1 MIQVI
6 KDDIWPNPLQYF
18 LAPDVEAADEEG
30 GDEEELEEAEDDG
43 EGNDELG
50 E

>member
-1 MIQVI
+1 MI

-30 GDEEELEEAEDDG
+30 GDEEEGDEGEDG
-43 EGNDELG
+43 EGLEELG